1 MGAKP
6 HPATIIGPAGP
17 AIGRRW
23 SGNLQCTRLTESKEE
38 PEMPS
43 RPASARRTRG
53 FTLIELI
60 VTVAIV
66 AILAAI
72 ALPSFARVIASNRV
86 ASGVNELIAAVN
98 LARTEAIRRNRP
110 AGVCASENGTAC
122 STDWDKGYLVYYMSD
137 ATPSVLVAVRTGKF
151 SPKDTVTGE
160 DSLSDIRFTRRGM
173 MADSDEA
180 GAVLYKPA
188 DEKYEDLQRCLKI
201 SLSGSASIVPG
212 PCQEPASPE
221 PSEP

>member
-1 MGAKP
+1 
-6 HPATIIGPAGP
+6 
-17 AIGRRW
+17 
-23 SGNLQCTRLTESKEE
+23 
-38 PEMPS
+38 MPS
-43 RPASARRTRG
+43 SPASARRTRG

-86 ASGVNELIAAVN
+86 AAGVNEFIAAVN

-110 AGVCASENGTAC
+110 AGVCASSDGATC
-122 STDWDKGYLVYYMSD
+122 STDWEDGFLVYYMSD
-137 ATPSVLVAVRTGKF
+137 AATPVHVAVRTGEF
-151 SPKDTVTGE
+151 STKDTITGE

-173 MADSDEA
+173 ADTTET

-188 DEKYEDLQRCLKI
+188 DEKYEDLQRCLRI
-201 SLSGSASIVPG
+201 SMSGSVSVMSG
-212 PCQEPASPE
+212 PCQASASPE
-221 PSEP
+221 PSDP